1 MARVFPFLFDRRIIR
16 GTCDRRCTDHGRCR
30 EHSRTPSFK
39 WISHGRNLLS
49 ACFDRAPATYAFIHL
64 AIKRGVELQWKC
76 FREFSYLSRRRRRRR
91 RVKKFIGNCS
101 PSSMGKCWP
110 IFFPSSFFF
119 FTCIVDQCSYPS
131 NSFPSQL
138 SFIYSSNYHPVI
150 SRSFEDNKQ
159 IFQIIEREDQ

>member
-119 FTCIVDQCSYPS
+119 FHVHRRSMLVS
-131 NSFPSQL
+131 LEFFPFTT
-138 SFIYSSNYHPVI
+138 FIYLFFKLSSCNIPFLW
-150 SRSFEDNKQ
+150 RQ
-159 IFQIIEREDQ
+159 

>member
-30 EHSRTPSFK
+30 EHSRTLSFK

-76 FREFSYLSRRRRRRR
+76 FREFSYLSRRRRRRS
-91 RVKKFIGNCS
+91 KEIYWKLF
-101 PSSMGKCWP
+101 P
-110 IFFPSSFFF
+110 FFNGEMLTYFFSLFFF
-119 FTCIVDQCSYPS
+119 FFSRASSINARIPRI
-131 NSFPSQL
+131 L
-138 SFIYSSNYHPVI
+138 SLHNFHLFIL
-150 SRSFEDNKQ
+150 
-159 IFQIIEREDQ
+159 QIIIL